1 MTILTPERSGR
12 GAGLAPAYA
21 AARARL
27 GLVVLLFVFAG
38 VGWWWTINEMR
49 GMYAGPWSGLGSLG
63 WFIGVWVVMM
73 GAMMLPAVAPTVA
86 LYARMTRRRSPTWP
100 LLFTIGYLLD
110 WAVAGLLTFG
120 VGKLIGWAAGSS
132 VTWDRAGQDLAGAT
146 VIAAAIYQLTPLKE
160 ACLGKCRSPLGL
172 LLGSWRDGPAGA
184 LRMGAR
190 NGFWCLGCCWALMA
204 ALFALG
210 VMSIEWM
217 ALVAALI
224 TVEKTVPAPRVA
236 TYGTAALLLVLGI
249 LLLVDPGVVPGL
261 VVPRTHSMT
270 PM

>member
-1 MTILTPERSGR
+1 M
-12 GAGLAPAYA
+12 
-21 AARARL
+21 
-27 GLVVLLFVFAG
+27 VLLFVFAG